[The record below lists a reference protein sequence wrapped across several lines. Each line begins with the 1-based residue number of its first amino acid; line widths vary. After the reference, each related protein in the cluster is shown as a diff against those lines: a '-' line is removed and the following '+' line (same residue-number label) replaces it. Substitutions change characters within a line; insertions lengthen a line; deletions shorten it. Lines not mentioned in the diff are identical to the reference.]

1 LAEGNAM
8 KAVYQAAR
16 GGLGGRR
23 LQAVVIGL
31 VVLACTAASTLALGM
46 LINARVPF
54 DHAFTAQH
62 GADVT
67 ASVNTSA
74 ASAAELAATTRLPG
88 VTGAAGPFPQTSVT
102 VNVAI
107 PGIPGVSGLTLP
119 LTGRAA
125 PGGPVDDLVLQAGSW
140 PTSDDQVVWADKGPL
155 SGVIQVGAQV
165 TVTGLHAA
173 GAVLTVVGIADSVT
187 GTGQA
192 WVLPAEVGALQRAGA
207 PAGESEML
215 YRFAS
220 AATAA
225 QLGSDV
231 SRVAA
236 ALPSGA
242 VLAHTDY
249 LTVQQSESDNIAPW
263 VPFIVTFGI
272 IALVMS
278 VLIVVNVVSG
288 AVVAGTTRIGV
299 LKSIGFTPAQ
309 VVSTYV
315 LQVAVPAV
323 VGCIAGVVIGNLLAA
338 PLLHQNAA
346 VYQVGALRVP
356 LWVDVTVPLA
366 ILALTCV
373 AAVLPALR
381 AGRMSAVQAI
391 ATGRAPRV
399 AHGYLAHRV
408 LGRWHWLPRAVTIGF
423 AAPFARPA
431 RTLVTAAAV
440 LFGAVA
446 VTFGA
451 GLAVSLHKA
460 QADISLSATEPV
472 QVSYAPTPGGPGG
485 SGGPGVVRRG
495 RPGNG
500 GPLGNG
506 SGMTAAQR
514 QTVVSALSSSP
525 GTLHYVAET
534 DDQLSMSGLP
544 SPLSIT
550 AYDGDDTS
558 WLGYALI
565 SGRWYSGPGQA
576 DVNTSF
582 LTATGTSVG
591 DTYTLTSG
599 GRSVTVRI
607 VGEVFVPS
615 ADLDMYLSSSTLAA
629 LAPSLS
635 PDQYDVGLRPAVD
648 PQAYANTLGA
658 TLGPSYLVGVTNS
671 GSKVFGAVL
680 TLVTLLTI
688 LLIAVAGLGV
698 LNTVVLQLRER
709 VHDLG
714 VFKAVGM
721 TPRQAIAMVVCS
733 VFAVGLVAGVIA
745 VPLGILVHH
754 RIVPVMA
761 HAAHSNLPSSLL
773 SVYQPWELVL
783 LALAGLVI
791 AIVGALGPASWAAR
805 TRTAF
810 ALRAE

>member
-1 LAEGNAM
+1 M

-23 LQAVVIGL
+23 LHAFVIAL

-46 LINARVPF
+46 LINARAPF
-54 DHAFTAQH
+54 DHAFTAQR

-67 ASVNTSA
+67 MSVNTSV
-74 ASAAELAATTRLPG
+74 ASAAELAATARLPG
-88 VTGAAGPFPQTSVT
+88 VTGAAGPFPQTSVG

-107 PGIPGVSGLTLP
+107 PGIPGVSSLALP
-119 LTGRAA
+119 LSGRAA
-125 PGGPVDDLVLQAGSW
+125 PGGPVDDLVLQAGTW
-140 PTSDDQVVWADKGPL
+140 PTSDNQVVWADKGPL
-155 SGVIQVGAQV
+155 SGVMQVGARV
-165 TVTGLHAA
+165 TVTGLHFA

-192 WVLPAEVGALQRAGA
+192 WVLPAEVAALQRAGA
-207 PAGESEML
+207 PAGDSEML
-215 YRFAS
+215 YRFAR
-220 AATAA
+220 AATTA
-225 QLGSDV
+225 QIGSDV
-231 SRVAA
+231 SRVTA

-299 LKSIGFTPAQ
+299 LKSVGFTPAQ

-323 VGCIAGVVIGNLLAA
+323 VGCVAGVVIGNLLAA
-338 PLLHQNAA
+338 PLLRQNAA

-366 ILALTCV
+366 VLAMTCV
-373 AAVLPALR
+373 AAILPALR

-399 AHGYLAHRV
+399 THGYLAHRV

-431 RTLVTAAAV
+431 RTLVTVAAV

-451 GLAVSLHKA
+451 GLAVSLNRA
-460 QADISLSATEPV
+460 QADISLSQTEPV
-472 QVSYAPTPGGPGG
+472 QVSYASVPAGLGGFGER
-485 SGGPGVVRRG
+485 VVRRG

-500 GPLGNG
+500 GPPGEG
-506 SGMTAAQR
+506 GEMTAAQR
-514 QTVVSALSSSP
+514 QTVVSALSSAP

-534 DDQLSMSGLP
+534 DDQLSISGLP
-544 SPLSIT
+544 SPLSVT
-550 AYDGDDTS
+550 AFDRDDTS

-599 GRSVTVRI
+599 GRSVPVHI

-615 ADLDMYLSSSTLAA
+615 ADLDMYVSSSTLAA
-629 LAPSLS
+629 VAPSLS
-635 PDQYDVGLRPAVD
+635 PDQYDVGLRPGVD
-648 PQAYANTLGA
+648 PQAYANALGA
-658 TLGPSYLVGVTNS
+658 TLGPSYVVAVINS
-671 GSKVFGAVL
+671 SSKVFGVVL

-721 TPRQAIAMVVCS
+721 TPRQAIAMVACS

-773 SVYQPWELVL
+773 SVYQPWELIL

-791 AIVGALGPASWAAR
+791 AIAGALGPAIWAAR